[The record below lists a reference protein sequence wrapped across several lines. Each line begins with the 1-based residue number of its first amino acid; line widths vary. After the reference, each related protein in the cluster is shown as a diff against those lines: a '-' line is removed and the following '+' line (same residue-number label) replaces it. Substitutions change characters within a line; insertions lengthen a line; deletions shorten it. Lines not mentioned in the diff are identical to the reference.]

1 MMEERITIVDYEIQH
16 LEEQLSSLK
25 AEKVTLTNHL
35 SQKVEEMEK
44 TSQEIEDSENQ
55 LVNSN
60 MYLGE
65 PGRIFTI
72 IQTYFSRIVALAE
85 DVKLLD

>member
-1 MMEERITIVDYEIQH
+1 MEEGLVMEERIVVVDSEIQL

-25 AEKVTLTNHL
+25 AEKVALANHL

-44 TSQEIEDSENQ
+44 ISQEVEDSKTQ

-60 MYLGE
+60 
-65 PGRIFTI
+65 
-72 IQTYFSRIVALAE
+72 SV
-85 DVKLLD
+85 